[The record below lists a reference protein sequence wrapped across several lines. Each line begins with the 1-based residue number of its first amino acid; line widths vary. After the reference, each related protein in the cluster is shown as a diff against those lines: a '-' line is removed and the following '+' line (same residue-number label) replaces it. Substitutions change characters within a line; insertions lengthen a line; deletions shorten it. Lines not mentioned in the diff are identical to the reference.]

1 MYQAEKG
8 CIWRERERERDNAK
22 TKFCIFQKI
31 VIQKRKAEINK
42 EGNQRWEKQKSY

>member
-1 MYQAEKG
+1 MQ
-8 CIWRERERERDNAK
+8 CIKQKRVAYGERERDNAK

-31 VIQKRKAEINK
+31 VIQKRKEEINK